1 MKRVLIFGIAG
12 FVGGYL
18 AQEFHHAGYEVFG
31 SDIQKTASVP
41 NYVFF
46 IEADLLNAASVE
58 NILKNSVPDY
68 VVNLAAVSNVGIS
81 WSIPQ
86 KTINVN
92 VNGTLNILEVARKM
106 SKMPQILL
114 VGSSEE
120 YAVSEKPIS
129 EEYEINANNPYGI
142 SKIMQERLAEI
153 YMDKY
158 RMKIYCVRSF
168 NHTGIGQND
177 KFVLPSFC
185 RQVAEI
191 EKSGKA
197 GVISVGNLS
206 ARRDFSDVRD
216 IVRAYRMVLES
227 GKYHEVYN
235 VGSGRAYKLSEL
247 LEYLISLS
255 GQKIIVQVDKNKI
268 RPVDNPYICCDN
280 RKIKEELGWELEMD
294 IFDTLKEM
302 YVENMKEKAV

>member
-1 MKRVLIFGIAG
+1 MKKVLIFGIAG
-12 FVGGYL
+12 FVGRYL
-18 AQEFHHAGYEVFG
+18 AEEFHCAGYEVFG
-31 SDIQKTASVP
+31 SDIRKTASVP
-41 NYVFF
+41 DYVFF
-46 IEADLLNAASVE
+46 TEADLLNAVSVE
-58 NILKNSVPDY
+58 NILKNDMPDY
-68 VVNLAAVSNVGIS
+68 VVNLAAISNVGIS

-92 VNGTLNILEVARKM
+92 VNGTLNILEAARKM
-106 SKMPQILL
+106 SKMPKILL

-142 SKIMQERLAEI
+142 SKVMQERLAGM

-158 RMKIYCVRSF
+158 GMKIYCVRSF

-206 ARRDFSDVRD
+206 AERDFSDVRD
-216 IVRAYRMVLES
+216 IVRAYRMVLEG

-235 VGSGRAYKLSEL
+235 VGSGRAYKLCEL

-255 GQKIIVQVDKNKI
+255 RQKITVRVDKNKI

-280 RKIKEELGWELEMD
+280 RKIREELGWELEID

-302 YVENMKEKAV
+302 YGENMKEKAV